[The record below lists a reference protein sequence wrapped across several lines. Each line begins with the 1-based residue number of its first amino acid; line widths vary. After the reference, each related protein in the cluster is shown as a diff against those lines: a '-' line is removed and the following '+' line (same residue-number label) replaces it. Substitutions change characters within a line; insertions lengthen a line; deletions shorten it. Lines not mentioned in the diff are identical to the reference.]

1 MHVAYAALTFVRSV
15 RVYELKKQF
24 KTVLPKCMASKNKGL
39 NAVCFALF
47 AKRLLMKRNKALT
60 NFTQ

>member
-39 NAVCFALF
+39 NAVCFALS
-47 AKRLLMKRNKALT
+47 LSYGY
-60 NFTQ
+60 